1 MKEKSFKCDYPAR
14 GSSKGFS
21 LPIFSYLCAKMPAQ
35 DERRSPRA
43 IRIEDYDYGLPEDR
57 IAQFP
62 LEQRDA
68 SKLLLYRGGQ
78 ITHTHFREIAGH
90 LPEGALLVFND
101 TKVIHARLHFSL
113 PNGAPLEILCLEPL
127 APAEYQQN
135 FSSSSPVRWRCL
147 VGGNRK
153 WKSGTIEKEIDNEGG
168 QQIRLR
174 ATRLGRSADA
184 FDILFEWGQ
193 PQLAFGELLAQ
204 AGILPLPPYLNRKN
218 VPSDEERYQTVYARE
233 QGSVAAPTAGLHFT
247 EEVFQSLEKKGIQ
260 KLFVTLHVGAG
271 TFRPVKT
278 DTIGDHPMHEE
289 TTIIQRDVVATLK
302 EAVEAGRPIIPV
314 GTTSTRLLES
324 LYWYGVEVGSGK
336 WEVGSGKSEG
346 GRPERVFPTSEFQLR
361 TSQWQPY
368 ETDTRLSPV
377 QALQALLDS
386 MDANGPYGGSLQGQT
401 QLIIAPGY
409 RFRLISGM
417 ITNFHQP
424 RSTLLLLIAAL
435 IGDDWRGA
443 YRYALDND
451 FRFLSYG
458 DSCLLLPEG

>member
-1 MKEKSFKCDYPAR
+1 
-14 GSSKGFS
+14 
-21 LPIFSYLCAKMPAQ
+21 MPAQ

-43 IRIEDYDYGLPEDR
+43 IRIEDYDYGLPEER

-90 LPEGALLVFND
+90 LPKGALLVFND

-147 VGGNRK
+147 AGGNRK
-153 WKSGTIEKEIDNEGG
+153 WKSGTIEKEIDNGGG
-168 QQIRLR
+168 QKIRLR

-260 KLFVTLHVGAG
+260 KLFVTLHVGAS

-289 TTIIQRDVVATLK
+289 TTIIQREVVATLK

-324 LYWYGVEVGSGK
+324 LYWYGVEVGRRK
-336 WEVGSGKSEG
+336 AEG
-346 GRPERVFPTSEFQLR
+346 GRPEQVFPNSEFQLR

-368 ETDTRLSPV
+368 ETDIRLSPV
-377 QALQALLDS
+377 QALQALLDR
-386 MDANGPYGGSLQGQT
+386 MDANDPYGGSLQGQT